1 MRFDRMTIKLQE
13 AFTDAQALCEEE
25 RQQSIE
31 PEHLLLT
38 LLRDTD
44 GIAQALSKKVG
55 VDVNRL
61 ISEFDAHIKKLPHI
75 SGASQVYIS
84 VQLKEVMD
92 RAFEEARL
100 IKDDFVSSAL

>member
-13 AFTDAQALCEEE
+13 AITDAQSLCEEE

-38 LLRDTD
+38 LIKDTD
-44 GIAQALSKKVG
+44 GIAQALAKKVG

-61 ISEFDAHIKKLPHI
+61 ASELDANIKKLP
-75 SGASQVYIS
+75 
-84 VQLKEVMD
+84 
-92 RAFEEARL
+92 
-100 IKDDFVSSAL
+100 SSPPRVFWIL